1 LKPKPIIAR
10 AQANLDIDEVIAY
23 YRGESAQQ
31 AGHPQL
37 DGRMNSGLDARH
49 ANHPSGRWAKWRAL
63 SAADQR
69 TLLAAAL
76 WMPLFWLG
84 LRVLGLPRFQAR
96 LQRSKVK
103 RHAAMALPDIQTLGS
118 LVNIAARH
126 TLGPHTCLTRS
137 LLLGWLLRR
146 HGVESQLRIGVRLN
160 QGALDAHAWVECD
173 GVPVNDQPDVGA
185 QFASFGD
192 LVPLAAFDA

>member
-1 LKPKPIIAR
+1 MNRLAR
-10 AQANLDIDEVIAY
+10 RLARF
-23 YRGESAQQ
+23 RG
-31 AGHPQL
+31 L
-37 DGRMNSGLDARH
+37 SGSDR
-49 ANHPSGRWAKWRAL
+49 
-63 SAADQR
+63 R
-69 TLLAAAL
+69 TLLAAAA
-76 WMPLFWLG
+76 WMPIFWLG

-96 LQRSKVK
+96 LQHSKSTVNV
-103 RHAAMALPDIQTLGS
+103 AMPLADIQALGEI
-118 LVNIAARH
+118 VNIAARH
-126 TLGPHTCLTRS
+126 TLGPRTCLTRS

-146 HGVESQLRIGVRLN
+146 RGVESQLRIGVRLN